1 MTRLEQRDRRARLA
15 REASSWAPPA
25 QKRRPVFVPQAGGR
39 KRKRPSEPCLCAS
52 CCALDPARIAIKAR
66 LCAGFRYFLRTSNTP
81 PRVPA

>member
-25 QKRRPVFVPQAGGR
+25 NRRPAFVPQKGPR
-39 KRKRPSEPCLCAS
+39 KRKRPAHPCLCAS
-52 CCALDPARIAIKAR
+52 CCALDPGRSAVKAR
-66 LCAGFRYFLRTSNTP
+66 LCAGFRYFLRTSNAP